1 MGSHSPIYQQ
11 RRACHSR
18 MLKSWCG
25 QLATSVRRSISEWLL
40 FPTRRRTWRSI
51 GVLGSYLATR
61 QPDAWAASDAASIV
75 ASRWR
80 PGQSEGRKRDH
91 LFRHLR
97 QSRSNWPKDGEPA
110 CRRGSVHSLAGAR
123 WPSICAAYLRTAQ
136 SPGRTGRPHPL
147 LGLAPGGVYLAAPV
161 ARSAGALLPHRC
173 TLACAVSGHRRSV
186 LCGTFLRVAPTR
198 CASTLPCGA
207 PTFLDAEAPR
217 PPGRLT
223 VQAQSDTDRIAARRA
238 ESVGSVTT

>member
-1 MGSHSPIYQQ
+1 MIRVSSGMFSTGP
-11 RRACHSR
+11 
-18 MLKSWCG
+18 KG
-25 QLATSVRRSISEWLL
+25 
-40 FPTRRRTWRSI
+40 PTRPS
-51 GVLGSYLATR
+51 SPTR
-61 QPDAWAASDAASIV
+61 PLSTA
-75 ASRWR
+75 
-80 PGQSEGRKRDH
+80 
-91 LFRHLR
+91 
-97 QSRSNWPKDGEPA
+97 KDGEPA
-110 CRRGSVHSLAGAR
+110 CRRGSVSSRWGGR
-123 WPSICAAYLRTAQ
+123 WPSICAAYLGIAQ

-207 PTFLDAEAPR
+207 PTFLGAKAPR

-223 VQAQSDTDRIAARRA
+223 VDDQSATVR
-238 ESVGSVTT
+238 VGDLHRVGC